1 MWYQDKINTNY
12 LTMIFLTGSFMLV
25 ELVVGTLTSSLSLIS
40 DGFHMSGDLISLS
53 VGITARIYSTKEQ
66 TDIMTY
72 GYKRTEIL
80 GGLFNSFFLISV
92 VFYML
97 VEAIQRIVEP
107 KNITNPIQV
116 LIVGSIGLVINFLGL
131 CLFDSH
137 SGHSHGGH
145 GHSHGGHGHSHRD
158 DGRDHTIEK
167 HKHIHVGDNNEPI
180 IDNNLGLQNI
190 NTKAVFLHLLGDALG
205 SVAVIIGAL
214 ISWLVE
220 WEYKKYID
228 PIITIIICM
237 IILGSTLP
245 LLKYSIL
252 VILQAV
258 PDNIDLSKIK
268 EELSNI
274 QGVYNVH
281 DFHVWLLSQTTYIS
295 TLHINCKSQQE
306 FMEVAEKIQ
315 KCMHK
320 HNIFYVTIQPE
331 FDDDE
336 KCSNLLKAHTN
347 CNVVNCNE
355 QILAIDI

>member
-1 MWYQDKINTNY
+1 MWYKDKINTNY
-12 LTMIFLTGSFMLV
+12 LTMIFLTGTFMVV
-25 ELVVGTLTSSLSLIS
+25 ELVVGTLTSSLSLVS
-40 DGFHMSGDLISLS
+40 DGFHMSGDLISLC
-53 VGITARIYSTKEQ
+53 VGITANIYSKKEQ

-80 GGLFNSFFLISV
+80 GGIFNSFFLISV
-92 VFYML
+92 VFNMV
-97 VEAIQRIVEP
+97 VEAIQRIFEP
-107 KNITNPIQV
+107 KNITNPIHV
-116 LIVGSIGLVINFLGL
+116 LIVGSLGLIINFLGL
-131 CLFDSH
+131 CMFSYGHHSH
-137 SGHSHGGH
+137 SHINNGEEETLV
-145 GHSHGGHGHSHRD
+145 D
-158 DGRDHTIEK
+158 IE
-167 HKHIHVGDNNEPI
+167 DLE
-180 IDNNLGLQNI
+180 NI
-190 NTKAVFLHLLGDALG
+190 NTKAIFLHLLGDALG
-205 SVAVIIGAL
+205 SVAVIISAL
-214 ISWLVE
+214 ISWLID
-220 WEYKKYID
+220 WEYKMYID
-228 PIITIIICM
+228 PVITIIICM